1 MIERVDQQGIN
12 RRKRINDR
20 VAYILVG
27 LFFPWLAVYLLWI
40 IPFLEALFGN
50 TKLGLH
56 LSLHLHLGAIFLTW
70 CGFGLVLS
78 LFFPPPPLT
87 SEDEANIKSMK
98 ERSIF
103 KLF

>member
-1 MIERVDQQGIN
+1 MDEQQIG

-20 VAYILVG
+20 VGILLVV
-27 LFFPWLAVYLLWI
+27 LFFPWLAVYLFWI
-40 IPFLEALFGN
+40 MPFLEGLFGH

-56 LSLHLHLGAIFLTW
+56 PDLHVHLSAIFLGW